1 MDNLC
6 TKDKLQELANELSGC
21 PKEANDILST
31 NGLHNRNSYGMIVWD
46 TRFKKVKYVFSN
58 SEGYLTYNDIKI
70 ANWTTTVIFNINTGA
85 AGVLVSKQN
94 FENIKKKYK
103 KKGVH
108 YIINIL
114 SKNKHFNNS
123 RNEQLSFFD
132 DESYNSEREQLAEK
146 QFKEFYSEIKEVYII
161 TLEEKRGILKL
172 ICKKI
177 DSNFV
182 TLKEEVVY
190 SNNKDQLLEMHE
202 VTGELEAEVDEKPE
216 ITLKKNLKIKE
227 D

>member
-6 TKDKLQELANELSGC
+6 TKDKLQELANGLSEC
-21 PKEANDILST
+21 PKEVNNMLAT
-31 NGLHNRNSYGMIVWD
+31 NGLDNRNSYGMFLWD
-46 TRFKKVKYVFSN
+46 ARFKKVKYIFSN
-58 SEGYLTYNDIKI
+58 SEGYLTYKDIKI

-85 AGVLVSKQN
+85 AGVLVSKKN
-94 FENIKKKYK
+94 FKNIKKKYK

-132 DESYNSEREQLAEK
+132 DESYNSERERLAEK

-161 TLEEKRGILKL
+161 TLEEKRGLLEL

-177 DSNFV
+177 NSNFV
-182 TLKEEVVY
+182 TLEKEVVY

-202 VTGELEAEVDEKPE
+202 VNGELEAEVEEKPE

-227 D
+227 N

>member
-114 SKNKHFNNS
+114 SKNKHFNNN

-202 VTGELEAEVDEKPE
+202 VNGELEAEVEEKPE

>member
-1 MDNLC
+1 M
-6 TKDKLQELANELSGC
+6 
-21 PKEANDILST
+21 
-31 NGLHNRNSYGMIVWD
+31 
-46 TRFKKVKYVFSN
+46 
-58 SEGYLTYNDIKI
+58 
-70 ANWTTTVIFNINTGA
+70 
-85 AGVLVSKQN
+85 VSKQN

-202 VTGELEAEVDEKPE
+202 VNGELEAEVDEKPE

>member
-46 TRFKKVKYVFSN
+46 TRFMKVKYVFSN

-202 VTGELEAEVDEKPE
+202 VNGELEAEVDEKPE

>member
-6 TKDKLQELANELSGC
+6 IKDKLQQLANDLSEC
-21 PKEANDILST
+21 PKEVNDMLVT
-31 NGLHNRNSYGMIVWD
+31 NGLDNRNSYGMSLWD
-46 TRFKKVKYVFSN
+46 ARFKKVKYIFSN
-58 SEGYLTYNDIKI
+58 SEGYLTYKDIKI

-202 VTGELEAEVDEKPE
+202 VNGELEAEVDEKPE